1 MGRSSRELVR
11 LEAGVLGFFGI
22 RRRRI
27 GAGAAP
33 RGGDSATG
41 VAVDETRLSALES
54 GTTGTVVAAGGPPQ
68 VRARL
73 ASLGFVPGTEVT
85 MVQNRGQGP
94 LIVELRGTRI
104 ALGRREADRVRLAQ
118 SREVAGQRGD
128 EPR

>member
-1 MGRSSRELVR
+1 MGRSNRELVR

-33 RGGDSATG
+33 RGGDGAPG
-41 VAVDETRLSALES
+41 VIVDETRLSALES
-54 GTTGTVVAAGGPPQ
+54 GAAGTVVAAGGGYQ

-85 MVQNRGQGP
+85 MVQNWGHGP

-104 ALGRREADRVRLAQ
+104 ALGRREADRVRLAPPP
-118 SREVAGQRGD
+118 VAAGQPGD